1 MQKRFILTKLKYK
14 RKNGNEIKITFFKKN
29 SNFNFNNLPISIII
43 GANGTGKSYIL
54 RSIVDIFRQLE
65 TQLSSDTIEKKKKSD
80 FDYFEIEFINNGKNN
95 EISYKDNVYNGAND
109 LSCLPTRFLASS
121 LMINDKFPY
130 QDNSKVK
137 DTKYRY
143 LGIRSSSNQAGTHT
157 FLKKTVENIVNSAN
171 RKNTKD
177 MKIKEIF
184 NFLGFDTN
192 IEIKFKARKIKTFFE
207 NDIDS
212 AFLEDYFVN
221 WDKRDNNRKTVPFSY
236 KQYLSL
242 KKENNVDGLET
253 FINKIKA
260 KKNKTHEISYTLNLS
275 NIEKNNLTE
284 DFENLQKLM
293 SLDII
298 SSPSLIVKKDSN
310 TQYNVEEISSGEYN
324 FIFTMMNLMSYI
336 EKNSLILIDEP
347 EISFH
352 PNWQLEYLENLQIIF
367 EKFHSCNVI
376 IATHSHYLISDIKP
390 ELSSII
396 RITNDTIQN
405 INESTYGWSAE
416 DILYNIFNVST
427 TRNKV
432 IYAKFEEII
441 KEIQQNKQGD
451 KDFTPYLI
459 ELNNIAKNLKISDP
473 LKKVINHINDKYEA
487 VE

>member
-1 MQKRFILTKLKYK
+1 MKNRFILTKLKYR
-14 RKNGNEIKITFFKKN
+14 RKNDNEVEITFFKKN
-29 SNFNFNNLPISIII
+29 SNFNSKNLPISVII

-54 RSIVDIFRQLE
+54 RSIIDIFRQLE
-65 TQLSSDTIEKKKKSD
+65 THMSSDKTKKKKKSD
-80 FDYFEIEFINNGKNN
+80 FDYFEIAFINNGENN
-95 EISYKDNVYNGAND
+95 EISYKDNIYNGANN
-109 LSCLPTRFLASS
+109 LNCLPARFLASS

-137 DTKYRY
+137 DSKYRY

-157 FLKKTVENIVNSAN
+157 FLKKTVENIVNSASKN
-171 RKNTKD
+171 NTKD

-207 NDIDS
+207 NDIDNI
-212 AFLEDYFVN
+212 FLEDYFLN
-221 WDKRDNNRKTVPFSY
+221 WDKRNNNRKTVPFSY

-242 KKENNVDGLET
+242 KKEDKIDGLDT
-253 FINKIKA
+253 FIHRVRA
-260 KKNKTHEISYTLNLS
+260 KKNKAHEISYTLDLS
-275 NIEKNNLTE
+275 NIEKNDLTQ

-310 TQYNVEEISSGEYN
+310 NLYNVEEISSGEYN

-336 EKNSLILIDEP
+336 EENSLILIDEP

-367 EKFHSCNVI
+367 EKFHSCNVV

-396 RITNDTIQN
+396 RITSDSIQN
-405 INESTYGWSAE
+405 VNESTYGWSAE

-432 IYAKFEEII
+432 IYSKFEEVI
-441 KEIQQNKQGD
+441 KEIQQNKERN
-451 KDFTPYLI
+451 KDLTPYFI
-459 ELNNIAKNLKISDP
+459 ELNNIAKNLKTSDP
-473 LKKVINHINDKYEA
+473 LKKVINHINTKYEA